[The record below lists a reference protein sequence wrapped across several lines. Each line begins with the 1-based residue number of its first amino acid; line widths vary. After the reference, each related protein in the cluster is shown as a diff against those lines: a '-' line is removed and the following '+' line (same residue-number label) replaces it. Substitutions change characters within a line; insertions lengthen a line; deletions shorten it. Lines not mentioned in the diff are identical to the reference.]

1 MKDMKTKSTVK
12 YENKIKE
19 LTVQCELKAKECY
32 EAWMSLTE
40 TSRRMEMIQMEL
52 DQVTFKSLTT
62 GMFCRVFQR
71 KYGNQSY
78 TELSQLG

>member
-40 TSRRMEMIQMEL
+40 TSRRM
-52 DQVTFKSLTT
+52 
-62 GMFCRVFQR
+62 
-71 KYGNQSY
+71 
-78 TELSQLG
+78 